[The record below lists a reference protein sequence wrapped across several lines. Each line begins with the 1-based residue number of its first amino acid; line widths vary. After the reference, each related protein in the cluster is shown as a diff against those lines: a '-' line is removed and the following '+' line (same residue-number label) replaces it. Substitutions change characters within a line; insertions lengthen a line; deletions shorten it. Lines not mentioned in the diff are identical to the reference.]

1 MSSKSVSSIQF
12 LMRVWELIFVVF
24 RPPYLSIS
32 RSRTKLKSPPTI
44 LWSFGR
50 ASIVCTNS
58 MKNSGSSSFGAYKL
72 TNVHLISSNS
82 MSRTTYLPSLSVI
95 HLWIVLCTFYLNKIT
110 TPFDAPVPCEK
121 YMSPFHS
128 FFQSLSVCV
137 VLCVSCKRT
146 ILEFLFSN
154 QCSTCLRFVLSPRP
168 LTFRDTIWISLLM
181 TIAVAIIESDTFVFW
196 DLSWTF

>member
-1 MSSKSVSSIQF
+1 
-12 LMRVWELIFVVF
+12 MRVWELIFVVF

-32 RSRTKLKSPPTI
+32 RFRTKLKSPSTI

-82 MSRTTYLPSLSVI
+82 VSRTTYLPSLSVI
-95 HLWIVLCTFYLNKIT
+95 HLWIVLCTFCLNKIT
-110 TPFDAPVPCEK
+110 THFDAPVPSKK
-121 YMSPFHS
+121 YISPFHS

-137 VLCVSCKRT
+137 VLCVPCKRT
-146 ILEFLFSN
+146 MLEFLFSN
-154 QCSTCLRFVLSPRP
+154 QCSTCLRLYYLQGLWRLEILYEFRYSWPLRLLLLSRIHLYWNFVNRGG
-168 LTFRDTIWISLLM
+168 
-181 TIAVAIIESDTFVFW
+181 AG
-196 DLSWTF
+196 